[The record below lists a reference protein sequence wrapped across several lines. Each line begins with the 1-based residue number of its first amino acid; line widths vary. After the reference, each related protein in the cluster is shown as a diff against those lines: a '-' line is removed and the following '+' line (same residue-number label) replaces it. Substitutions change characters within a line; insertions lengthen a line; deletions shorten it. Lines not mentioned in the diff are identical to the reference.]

1 MSARRTFLAVLA
13 ALSIGLALAGPAVAA
28 EGISVAID
36 RTNVA
41 TALGDNFVFR
51 TTIKNSRAAATP
63 PLIAHLN
70 LLSFR
75 DGVYVDPEDWST
87 ARTRY
92 LGTIPAGGSQTLSW
106 RIHAVNVGSFAAYI
120 TVIRQDRPG
129 QTATTGAVL
138 RAEVAKRKGFDS
150 GGISALALGI
160 PLLLGLLTVGARLR
174 TRIQR

>member
-1 MSARRTFLAVLA
+1 MSTRRTFLALLA
-13 ALSIGLALAGPAVAA
+13 ALGVGLAIAGPATSA
-28 EGISVAID
+28 GGLSVTVD
-36 RTNVA
+36 KTNVS
-41 TALGDNFVFR
+41 TKLGDNFYFR
-51 TTIKNSRAAATP
+51 TTIKNSGVAATA

-106 RIHAVNVGSFAAYI
+106 RIHAVNAGSFAAYI

-129 QTATTGAVL
+129 ETATTGAVL
-138 RAEVAKRKGFDS
+138 RAEVAKRKGFDA
-150 GGISALALGI
+150 GGITALALGI
-160 PLLLGLLTVGARLR
+160 PILLGLLTVGARLR
-174 TRIQR
+174 TRILR

>member
-1 MSARRTFLAVLA
+1 MSARRTILAVLT
-13 ALSIGLALAGPAVAA
+13 ALSIALTLAGPAASAA
-28 EGISVAID
+28 GVSVSID
-36 RTNVA
+36 KTNVA
-41 TALGDNFVFR
+41 TKLGDNFFFR
-51 TTIKNSRAAATP
+51 TTIKNSGATATA

-150 GGISALALGI
+150 GGISALAVAI
-160 PLLLGLLTVGARLR
+160 PVLLGLLTVAARLR